1 MQCLKLIKKHELG
14 SIKRVNVHCSSPLD
28 PRPAEGYLF
37 FGVYMIVYKN
47 RDFYALYVTYKKM
60 CFSLLRVEVNTGHI
74 AQKTFRTSLL
84 AQVLECSHNS

>member
-14 SIKRVNVHCSSPLD
+14 SIRWVNVHYSSPLH

-37 FGVYMIVYKN
+37 FGVYMIVYIKK

-60 CFSLLRVEVNTGHI
+60 CVSLLRVEVD
-74 AQKTFRTSLL
+74 
-84 AQVLECSHNS
+84 